1 MQQQA
6 PTAWKL
12 FLKKLNNRYRLVLL
26 NDDTFEEVTSFR
38 LTRKGVYTVLC
49 TVVVVMIVLALAIVS
64 FTPLKYYVPGYGN
77 LKARQEYLQL
87 NVKVDSLENL
97 LNVREKYLQD
107 LKKTLGGDMD
117 RQLDTT
123 RLKIPQVETSTN

>member
-1 MQQQA
+1 
-6 PTAWKL
+6 
-12 FLKKLNNRYRLVLL
+12 LL

>member
-6 PTAWKL
+6 STAWKL

>member
-6 PTAWKL
+6 STAWKL

-107 LKKTLGGDMD
+107 LKKTLGGDMG

>member
-1 MQQQA
+1 M
-6 PTAWKL
+6 
-12 FLKKLNNRYRLVLL
+12 KKLNNRYRLVLL

>member
-1 MQQQA
+1 M
-6 PTAWKL
+6 
-12 FLKKLNNRYRLVLL
+12 KKLNNRYRLVLL

-107 LKKTLGGDMD
+107 LKKTLGGDMG

>member
-6 PTAWKL
+6 STAWKL

-49 TVVVVMIVLALAIVS
+49 TVVVVMTVLALAIVS